1 MFNTFFVNP
10 LYNAFVALL
19 DVIPHTDAGVG
30 VVLFTVIVS
39 LFLYPISKKALAT
52 QLHMKQHE
60 AELREIKERFSSNKE
75 EQARRMMSFYK
86 EKGINPFASLFL
98 ILIQLPIIIA
108 LYFVFARSGLP
119 IIDTA
124 RLYSFISAP
133 AQVDMTFLGLV
144 DIAHKSF
151 ILAFIAALAQ
161 FIQGWYSPAFAEA
174 GKNKKN
180 LQNKPSFEESF
191 AASMRFQTRYFL
203 PGVIF
208 LISYQYSGVI
218 ALYFTTRS
226 LFMFFQELIMRKQ
239 SDRSPEPSTNGYKGN

>member
-30 VVLFTVIVS
+30 VVLFTIIVS
-39 LFLYPISKKALAT
+39 LLLYPISKKALAT
-52 QLHMKQHE
+52 QLHMKQYE
-60 AELREIKERFSSNKE
+60 VELRELKERFANNKE
-75 EQARRMMSFYK
+75 EQARRILSFYK

-151 ILAFIAALAQ
+151 LLAFVAALAQ
-161 FIQGWYSPAFAEA
+161 FIQGWYSPAFAETN
-174 GKNKKN
+174 KNKVQK
-180 LQNKPSFEESF
+180 NKPSFEESF

-208 LISYQYSGVI
+208 LVSYQYSGVI
-218 ALYFTTRS
+218 ALYFATRS

-239 SDRSPEPSTNGYKGN
+239 TNRSPELLTNGHTGN